1 MALNT
6 LRNGIIFHISRIG
19 VNTSVL
25 LPYLLMEVKVLK
37 AVAAV
42 MVVPTN
48 PARSFPYDWHL
59 DAS

>member
-25 LPYLLMEVKVLK
+25 LSYLLMEVKVLK

-42 MVVPTN
+42 MVVTV
-48 PARSFPYDWHL
+48 AD
-59 DAS
+59 